1 MMELLKSGMIVLAQF
16 LYASA
21 PDKDKAKMDKP
32 PAPAKKSKDGPA
44 LK

>member
-21 PDKDKAKMDKP
+21 PDKDKVDKP
-32 PAPAKKSKDGPA
+32 PAPAKKSKDGPG